1 MTHTRFKLWSGTFA
15 LLVWPGISQAA
26 DGTMIFRSTLY
37 AGACMISADTPEV
50 YKGLRN
56 LTIPL
61 PVVSTSSLSSSVQFN
76 IYISCQWTEL
86 VNLDNV
92 KVSMTSDATNSDGV
106 LLNTAANG
114 ATNVGI
120 QISHDSGARVKVNG
134 PAESSNATPR
144 YRTGTSWNIHGS
156 YLTMKYSASYQKLDP
171 SQAVTPGPVQSVLN
185 YEVIYF

>member
-1 MTHTRFKLWSGTFA
+1 
-15 LLVWPGISQAA
+15 
-26 DGTMIFRSTLY
+26 MIFRSTLR
-37 AGACMISADTPEV
+37 AGACMISADTPDV
-50 YKGLRN
+50 YKGLRD

-61 PVVSTSSLSSSVQFN
+61 PVVSTMDLSGSVQFN
-76 IYISCQWTEL
+76 ISISCQWTEL

-92 KVSMTSDATNSDGV
+92 KVSMTSDATSSDGV
-106 LLNTAANG
+106 LLNTAKNG

-120 QISHDSGARVKVNG
+120 LIRHDSGAPIKVNG
-134 PAESSNATPR
+134 PAESSSATPR
-144 YRTGTSWNIHGS
+144 YRTGTTWNVHGS

>member
-1 MTHTRFKLWSGTFA
+1 MEIKKTIWSSIIIFIMLSTNA
-15 LLVWPGISQAA
+15 QAA

-37 AGACMISADTPEV
+37 AGSCMINADTPEV

-61 PVVSTSSLSSSVQFN
+61 PAVSTSNLSGSVQFN

-92 KVSMTSDATNSDGV
+92 KVSMTSDATNGDGV
-106 LLNTAANG
+106 LLNTATNG

-134 PAESSNATPR
+134 PAESSDAAPR
-144 YRTGTSWNIHGS
+144 YRTHSSWDIHRS
-156 YLTMKYSASYQKLDP
+156 YLTMKYNASYQKLDP
-171 SQAVTPGPVQSVLN
+171 TQEITPGPVQSVLN